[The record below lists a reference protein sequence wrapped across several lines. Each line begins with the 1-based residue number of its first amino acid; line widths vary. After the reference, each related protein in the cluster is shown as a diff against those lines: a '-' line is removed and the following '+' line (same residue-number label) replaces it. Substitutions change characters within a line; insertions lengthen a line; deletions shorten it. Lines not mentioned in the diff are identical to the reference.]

1 MKRTVI
7 HQSVIISL
15 FILLG
20 IFGKTMA
27 QSSSPESAVKG
38 EDLQT
43 FYIPLKSTT
52 HIISPEPVNYMD
64 ISSRNVEGELTDK
77 KICRIKPLPN
87 TLRDGD
93 QFTVTIVA
101 NSFITVYK
109 LICSDKPTYAS
120 ESFVITIDPM
130 KAVSLNLNNQLNEGE
145 FRNIAIQI
153 LSKKKN
159 DKIEKS
165 SAYNLKLWI
174 NRIFVVEDYIF
185 LDVEMSNKSQ
195 LQFDID
201 ETRFKLKDKKI
212 VKATIS
218 QDIELQ
224 PEFALYSTM
233 DGVVRRNFRN
243 IYAFKKFTFPTDKV
257 FTIEFT
263 EKQISGRK
271 ITLKLPYKKLLQA
284 ETLY

>member
-1 MKRTVI
+1 MKRA
-7 HQSVIISL
+7 IIYLSSL
-15 FILLG
+15 FVFTALSG
-20 IFGKTMA
+20 IFNSTSG
-27 QSSSPESAVKG
+27 QSSSTESTITGAN
-38 EDLQT
+38 LQT
-43 FYIPLKSTT
+43 FYIPLNSTT

-64 ISSRNVEGELTDK
+64 ISSRDVDGELTDK

-87 TLRDGD
+87 ILKDGD
-93 QFTVTIVA
+93 SFTVTIVA

-109 LICSDKPTYAS
+109 LICSDKPNYGS

-130 KAVSLNLNNQLNEGE
+130 KAVSLNLNNQLSDQE

-153 LSKKKN
+153 FSKGKN
-159 DKIEKS
+159 DKIEKA
-165 SAYNLKLWI
+165 SAYDLKLWI
-174 NRIFVVEDYIF
+174 NRIIVVEDYIF
-185 LDVEMSNKSQ
+185 FDVELMNKSN
-195 LQFDID
+195 LQFDFD

-224 PEFALYSTM
+224 PEFSLNKAQ
-233 DGVVRRNFRN
+233 DGVVRKTFRN
-243 IYAFKKFTFPTDKV
+243 IYVFKKFTFPTDKV